1 MHHNI
6 VSHSVP
12 SQIRVLLYYYIA
24 AKRPHELST
33 IFQDK
38 AVLMKI
44 LPFRIWST
52 SIATVAIAI
61 AAPAFAQQA
70 PTAGTSTNAQT
81 DDFHGTEEIVVTA
94 PYVERLDILSGTS
107 AVSGEMLAE
116 KTRAQLGDILSS
128 LPGVSATSF
137 SPGASRPVLRG
148 YQGNRVAVLTD
159 GIGNID
165 ASNTSADHAVTID
178 TLTVE
183 RIEVLRG
190 PAVLLFGGQAV
201 GGAVNALDKRIPRS
215 IPDEAIHVDALA
227 GYGSAARDYSG
238 GASVDVPVTD
248 RVIVHL
254 DGSYRNSDDL
264 RTGGY
269 VLSPSLRAEV
279 LDFAADATRAG
290 NLTAATEA
298 QATANQRGRIP
309 NSAVETWTAAGGI
322 AFIDDGGNLGLSY
335 SIYDTNYGIPARPA
349 IAPVVAGE
357 EAVPVSIGLRQYRL
371 DFRGEVDLGEG
382 LFDKLRLRAGYADY
396 THTEFEGDEIGTVFN
411 SQGIEARAEF
421 IQNDRGGWR
430 GASGVQYQTRDLE
443 AIGAEAFVP
452 PNKARQYGL
461 FTLQEFTFGNLDA
474 EVALRFDTAELR
486 ADTLGLSRSFNNFS
500 GAVGLGYHIGDLKIG
515 ANISRTGRA
524 PAVEELFSN
533 GPHIATQ
540 AFEVGDPDL
549 KSERAWNGELYA
561 RYETPN
567 AAFSATLY
575 TNRFD
580 NFIYE
585 AETGAIEDD
594 LPVFQYFQNDAKVWG
609 VEFQAS
615 KRVASF
621 GDTNLSVDGV
631 ADYTRAKISS
641 GGGNVPR
648 IPPLRLLGGVE
659 LTSAS
664 FDLRGEVEYSDD
676 QTKTAS
682 FETPT
687 DGFTMVNASAT
698 WRPFGRDRNIALIA
712 SANNIFDVTARRAAS
727 FTKDFVPLSGRDFRV
742 TARLSF

>member
-1 MHHNI
+1 MKNTA
-6 VSHSVP
+6 
-12 SQIRVLLYYYIA
+12 LLTISA
-24 AKRPHELST
+24 SISALSL
-33 IFQDK
+33 
-38 AVLMKI
+38 AL
-44 LPFRIWST
+44 
-52 SIATVAIAI
+52 AT
-61 AAPAFAQQA
+61 PAYAQQSN
-70 PTAGTSTNAQT
+70 TVSTKGNGVS
-81 DDFHGTEEIVVTA
+81 DDFHGNDDIVVTA

-107 AVSGEMLAE
+107 AISGEVLAD
-116 KTRAQLGDILSS
+116 KTRAQLGDILTS

-215 IPDEAIHVDALA
+215 IPDEDIHIDALA
-227 GYGSAARDYSG
+227 GYGSTARDWSG
-238 GASVDVPVTD
+238 GGSIDMPLTD

-254 DGSYRNSDDL
+254 DGSYRNSDDM
-264 RTGGY
+264 RSGGY
-269 VLSPSLRAEV
+269 VLSPNLRTEV
-279 LDFAADATRAG
+279 LDFAAE
-290 NLTAATEA
+290 EA
-298 QATANQRGRIP
+298 SEGHLEEASEARELADQRGQIA
-309 NSAVETWTAAGGI
+309 NSAVKSWTAGGGI
-322 AFIDDGGNLGLSY
+322 AFIDEGGNLGVSY
-335 SIYDTNYGIPARPA
+335 SIYDTDYGIPARPGA
-349 IAPVVAGE
+349 SHAHEGE
-357 EAVPVSIGLRQYRL
+357 EPTEGEVPVSIGLRQYRFDL
-371 DFRGEVDLGEG
+371 RGEVNLGEG
-382 LFDKLRLRAGYADY
+382 LFEKLRLRAGYADY
-396 THTEFEGDEIGTVFN
+396 THTEFEGDEVGTVFN

-421 IQNDRGGWR
+421 VQNDLGGWR
-430 GASGVQYQTRDLE
+430 GASGVQYQSRDLE
-443 AIGAEAFVP
+443 AIGAEAFIP
-452 PNKARQYGL
+452 PNTTRQLGL
-461 FTLQEFTFGNLDA
+461 FTLQEYTNGNLDA
-474 EVALRFDTAELR
+474 EIAIRFDTAKLR
-486 ADTLGLSRSFNNFS
+486 ADTLGLSRTFNNVSAAF
-500 GAVGLGYHIGDLKIG
+500 GLGYHIGDLKIG

-540 AFEVGDPDL
+540 AYEMGDPDL

-561 RYETPN
+561 RYETP
-567 AAFSATLY
+567 ATAFSATLY

-580 NFIYE
+580 DFIYE
-585 AETGAIEDD
+585 AETGDIEDD

-615 KRVASF
+615 QRLASF
-621 GDTNLSVDGV
+621 GSSDLSIDGV

-641 GGGNVPR
+641 GGGDVPR

-659 LTSAS
+659 LTNAD
-664 FDLRGEVEYSDD
+664 FDLRGEVEFNDD
-676 QTKTAS
+676 QTKTAA

-687 DGFTMVNASAT
+687 NGFTLVNASAT

-727 FTKDFVPLSGRDFRV
+727 FTKDFVPLAGRDFRV
-742 TARLSF
+742 TARVSF

>member
-1 MHHNI
+1 MKTAPLLTI
-6 VSHSVP
+6 SASVS
-12 SQIRVLLYYYIA
+12 A
-24 AKRPHELST
+24 LSL
-33 IFQDK
+33 
-38 AVLMKI
+38 AL
-44 LPFRIWST
+44 
-52 SIATVAIAI
+52 
-61 AAPAFAQQA
+61 AAPAYAQQSNSA
-70 PTAGTSTNAQT
+70 STDARIQA
-81 DDFHGTEEIVVTA
+81 DDFHGPDDIVVTA
-94 PYVERLDILSGTS
+94 PFVERLDILSGTS
-107 AVSGEMLAE
+107 AISGEVLAE
-116 KTRAQLGDILSS
+116 KTRAQLGDILTS

-215 IPDEAIHVDALA
+215 IPDEAIHIDALA
-227 GYGSAARDYSG
+227 GYGSAARDWSG
-238 GASVDVPVTD
+238 GASIDMPITD

-269 VLSPSLRAEV
+269 VLSPNLRAEV
-279 LDFAADATRAG
+279 LDFAAEETSEG
-290 NLTAATEA
+290 NLEEAAEATEL
-298 QATANQRGRIP
+298 ANQRGRIA
-309 NSAVETWTAAGGI
+309 NSAVTTWTAGGGI
-322 AFIDDGGNLGLSY
+322 AFIEDGGNLGVSY
-335 SIYDTNYGIPARPA
+335 SIYDTNYGIPARPGA
-349 IAPVVAGE
+349 THAHAAAETTEEAPVT
-357 EAVPVSIGLRQYRL
+357 IGLRQYRL
-371 DFRGEVDLGEG
+371 DFRGAVNLGDG

-396 THTEFEGDEIGTVFN
+396 THTEFEGDEIGTIFN

-421 IQNDRGGWR
+421 VQNDRNGWR
-430 GASGVQYQTRDLE
+430 GASGVQYQTRDFE

-452 PNKARQYGL
+452 PNKTRQYGL
-461 FTLQEFTFGNLDA
+461 FTLQEYTKGNLDA
-474 EVALRFDTAELR
+474 EVAVRFDTAELR
-486 ADTLGLSRSFNNFS
+486 ADILGLTRSFNNVSAAF
-500 GAVGLGYHIGDLKIG
+500 GLGYHIGDLKIG

-540 AFEVGDPDL
+540 AYEIGDPNL

-561 RYETPN
+561 RYETPGT
-567 AAFSATLY
+567 AFSATLY

-585 AETGAIEDD
+585 AETGNIKDD

-615 KRVASF
+615 KRLASF
-621 GDTNLSVDGV
+621 GSSDLSVDGV

-641 GGGNVPR
+641 GGGNAPR

-659 LTSAS
+659 LTNAR

-676 QTKTAS
+676 QTKTAI

-687 DGFTMVNASAT
+687 DGFTLVNASAT

-712 SANNIFDVTARRAAS
+712 SVNNIFDVTARRAAS
-727 FTKDFVPLSGRDFRV
+727 FTKDFVPLTGRDFRV

>member
-1 MHHNI
+1 MKTAPLLTI
-6 VSHSVP
+6 SASVS
-12 SQIRVLLYYYIA
+12 
-24 AKRPHELST
+24 ELSL
-33 IFQDK
+33 
-38 AVLMKI
+38 AL
-44 LPFRIWST
+44 
-52 SIATVAIAI
+52 
-61 AAPAFAQQA
+61 AAPAYAQQSNSA
-70 PTAGTSTNAQT
+70 STDARIQA
-81 DDFHGTEEIVVTA
+81 DDFHRSDDIVVTA
-94 PYVERLDILSGTS
+94 PFVERLDILSGTS
-107 AVSGEMLAE
+107 AISGEVLAE
-116 KTRAQLGDILSS
+116 KTRAQLGDILTS

-183 RIEVLRG
+183 RIEVLHG

-215 IPDEAIHVDALA
+215 IPDEAIHIDALA
-227 GYGSAARDYSG
+227 GYGSAARDWSG
-238 GASVDVPVTD
+238 GASIDMPITD

-269 VLSPSLRAEV
+269 VLSPNLRAEV
-279 LDFAADATRAG
+279 LDFAAEETSEG
-290 NLTAATEA
+290 NLDEAAEA
-298 QATANQRGRIP
+298 TKLANQSGRIA
-309 NSAVETWTAAGGI
+309 NSAVTTWTAGGGI
-322 AFIDDGGNLGLSY
+322 AFIDDGGNLGVSY
-335 SIYDTNYGIPARPA
+335 SIYDTNYGIPARPGA
-349 IAPVVAGE
+349 SHAHAAAETTEEAPVT
-357 EAVPVSIGLRQYRL
+357 IGLRQYRL
-371 DFRGEVDLGEG
+371 DFRGAVNLGDG

-396 THTEFEGDEIGTVFN
+396 THTEFEGNEIGTIFN

-421 IQNDRGGWR
+421 VQNDRNGWR
-430 GASGVQYQTRDLE
+430 GASGVQYQTRDFE

-452 PNKARQYGL
+452 PNKTRQYGL
-461 FTLQEFTFGNLDA
+461 FTLQEYTKGNLDA
-474 EVALRFDTAELR
+474 EVAVRFDTAELR
-486 ADTLGLSRSFNNFS
+486 ADILGLTRSFNNVSAAF
-500 GAVGLGYHIGDLKIG
+500 GLGYHIGDLKIG

-540 AFEVGDPDL
+540 AYEIGDPNL

-561 RYETPN
+561 RYDTPGT
-567 AAFSATLY
+567 AFSATLY

-585 AETGAIEDD
+585 ADTGNIEDD

-615 KRVASF
+615 KRLASF
-621 GDTNLSVDGV
+621 GSSNLSVDGV

-641 GGGNVPR
+641 GGGNAPR

-659 LTSAS
+659 LTNAR

-676 QTKTAS
+676 QTKTAT

-687 DGFTMVNASAT
+687 DGFTLVNASAT

-712 SANNIFDVTARRAAS
+712 SVNNIFDVTARRAAS
-727 FTKDFVPLSGRDFRV
+727 FTKDFVPLTGSDFRV

>member
-1 MHHNI
+1 MKTAPLFTI
-6 VSHSVP
+6 SASI
-12 SQIRVLLYYYIA
+12 SA
-24 AKRPHELST
+24 LSL
-33 IFQDK
+33 
-38 AVLMKI
+38 AL
-44 LPFRIWST
+44 
-52 SIATVAIAI
+52 
-61 AAPAFAQQA
+61 AAPVYAQQSNS
-70 PTAGTSTNAQT
+70 TATKTELLS
-81 DDFHGTEEIVVTA
+81 DDFHGTDDIVVTA

-107 AVSGEMLAE
+107 AISGEVLAE
-116 KTRAQLGDILSS
+116 KTRAQLGDILTS

-178 TLTVE
+178 TLTIE

-215 IPDEAIHVDALA
+215 IPDENIHIDALA
-227 GYGSAARDYSG
+227 GYGSAARDWSG
-238 GASVDVPVTD
+238 GASIDMPITD

-269 VLSPSLRAEV
+269 VLSPNLRADMRE
-279 LDFAADATRAG
+279 LAAE
-290 NLTAATEA
+290 EA
-298 QATANQRGRIP
+298 SEGHIEEAEEARELAEQRGRIP
-309 NSAVETWTAAGGI
+309 NSAVKSWTAGGGI
-322 AFIDDGGNLGLSY
+322 AFIDDNGNLGVSY
-335 SIYDTNYGIPARPA
+335 SIYDTKYGIPARPGA
-349 IAPVVAGE
+349 SHAHEGAEHTEGE
-357 EAVPVSIGLRQYRL
+357 EGEVPVTIGLRQYRF
-371 DFRGEVDLGEG
+371 DFRGEVNLGDG
-382 LFDKLRLRAGYADY
+382 LFEKLRLRTGYADY

-421 IQNDRGGWR
+421 VQNERNGWR
-430 GASGVQYQTRDLE
+430 GASGVQYQTRDFE

-452 PNKARQYGL
+452 PNKTRQFGL
-461 FTLQEFTFGNLDA
+461 FTLQEYTKGNLDA
-474 EVALRFDTAELR
+474 EVAIRFDTAELR
-486 ADTLGLSRSFNNFS
+486 ADTLGLARSFDNVSAAF
-500 GAVGLGYHIGDLKIG
+500 GLGYHIGDLKIG

-540 AFEVGDPDL
+540 AYEIGDPDL

-561 RYETPN
+561 RFDTTGT
-567 AAFSATLY
+567 AFSATLY

-585 AETGAIEDD
+585 AETGNIEDD

-615 KRVASF
+615 KRLASF
-621 GDTNLSVDGV
+621 GNTNLSVDGV

-641 GGGNVPR
+641 GGGDVPR

-659 LTSAS
+659 LTNAG
-664 FDLRGEVEYSDD
+664 FVLRGEVEWSDD
-676 QTKTAS
+676 QTKTAT

-687 DGFTMVNASAT
+687 DGFTLVNASAT

-727 FTKDFVPLSGRDFRV
+727 FTKDFVPLAGRDFRV
-742 TARLSF
+742 TARVSF

>member
-1 MHHNI
+1 LPHVQQDECNSMNI
-6 VSHSVP
+6 QHS
-12 SQIRVLLYYYIA
+12 RVISASLA
-24 AKRPHELST
+24 A
-33 IFQDK
+33 I
-38 AVLMKI
+38 
-44 LPFRIWST
+44 
-52 SIATVAIAI
+52 SIALSV
-61 AAPAFAQQA
+61 PAFAQQA
-70 PTAGTSTNAQT
+70 GSSGASEAAPQT

-107 AVSGEMLAE
+107 AVTGDVLAE

-215 IPDEAIHVDALA
+215 VPDEAVHVDALA
-227 GYGSAARDYSG
+227 GYGSAARDWSG
-238 GASVDVPVTD
+238 GASVDVPLTD
-248 RVIVHL
+248 RVVVHL
-254 DGSYRNSDDL
+254 DGSYRNSDDM

-269 VLSPSLRAEV
+269 VFAPSLRSEL
-279 LDFAADATRAG
+279 LDFATRQAGAG
-290 NLTAATEA
+290 NTAGAAETRGI
-298 QATANQRGRIP
+298 ANERGRIP
-309 NSAVETWTAAGGI
+309 NSAVKTWTAAGGA
-322 AFIDDGGNLGLSY
+322 AFIDEGGNLGISY
-335 SIYDTNYGIPARPA
+335 SIYDTNYGVPDRPA
-349 IAPVVAGE
+349 TAFAATSGSIAATPVT
-357 EAVPVSIGLRQYRL
+357 IGMRQYRA
-371 DFRGEVDLGEG
+371 DFRGELNLGDG

-396 THTEFEGDEIGTVFN
+396 THTEFEGDEIGTVFI
-411 SQGIEARAEF
+411 SQGIEGRAEL

-430 GASGVQYQTRDLE
+430 GASGVQYQTRDFE

-452 PNKARQYGL
+452 PNKSRQYGL
-461 FTLQEFTFGNLDA
+461 FTLQEFTVGNLDA
-474 EVALRFDTAELR
+474 EVAVRFDSAELR
-486 ADTLGLSRSFNNFS
+486 ADTIGISRSFNNFS
-500 GAVGLGYHIGDLKIG
+500 GAFGLGYHIGDLKIG
-515 ANISRTGRA
+515 ANLSRTGRA

-540 AFEVGDPDL
+540 AFEVGDPLL

-561 RYETPN
+561 RYDTPGS
-567 AAFSATLY
+567 AFSLTLY

-585 AETGAIEDD
+585 AETGLVEDD

-609 VEFQAS
+609 VEFQGS
-615 KRVASF
+615 KNVASF
-621 GDTNLSVDGV
+621 GDVDLKVDAV
-631 ADYTRAKISS
+631 ADYTRAKISA
-641 GGGNVPR
+641 GAGNVPR

-659 LTSAS
+659 LNGAR
-664 FDLRGEVEYSDD
+664 FDLRGEVEWSDA
-676 QTKTAS
+676 QTKTAL
-682 FETPT
+682 FETAT
-687 DGFTMVNASAT
+687 DGFTLVNATAT
-698 WRPFGRDRNIALIA
+698 WRPFGSDQNIALIA
-712 SANNIFDVTARRAAS
+712 SANNIFDVVARRSAS
-727 FTKDFVPLSGRDFRV
+727 FTKDFVPLSGRDFRLS
-742 TARLSF
+742 ARVSF

>member
-1 MHHNI
+1 MKTAPLFTI
-6 VSHSVP
+6 SASI
-12 SQIRVLLYYYIA
+12 SA
-24 AKRPHELST
+24 LSL
-33 IFQDK
+33 
-38 AVLMKI
+38 AL
-44 LPFRIWST
+44 
-52 SIATVAIAI
+52 
-61 AAPAFAQQA
+61 AAPVYAQQSNS
-70 PTAGTSTNAQT
+70 TATETELLS
-81 DDFHGTEEIVVTA
+81 DDFHGTDDIVVTA

-107 AVSGEMLAE
+107 AISGEVLAE
-116 KTRAQLGDILSS
+116 KTRAQLGDILTS

-178 TLTVE
+178 TLTIE

-215 IPDEAIHVDALA
+215 IPDENIHIDALA
-227 GYGSAARDYSG
+227 GYGSAARDWSG
-238 GASVDVPVTD
+238 GASIDMPITD

-254 DGSYRNSDDL
+254 DGSYRNSDDM

-269 VLSPSLRAEV
+269 VLSPNLRADMRE
-279 LDFAADATRAG
+279 LAAE
-290 NLTAATEA
+290 EA
-298 QATANQRGRIP
+298 SEGHMEEAEEARELAEQRGRIP
-309 NSAVETWTAAGGI
+309 NSAVKSWTAGGGI
-322 AFIDDGGNLGLSY
+322 AFIDDNGNLGVSY
-335 SIYDTNYGIPARPA
+335 SIYDTKYGIPARPGA
-349 IAPVVAGE
+349 SHAHEGAEHTEGE
-357 EAVPVSIGLRQYRL
+357 EGEVPVTIGLRQYRF
-371 DFRGEVDLGEG
+371 DFRGEVNLGDG
-382 LFDKLRLRAGYADY
+382 LFEKLRLRTGYADY

-421 IQNDRGGWR
+421 VQNERNGWR
-430 GASGVQYQTRDLE
+430 GASGVQYQTRDFE

-452 PNKARQYGL
+452 PNKTRQFGL
-461 FTLQEFTFGNLDA
+461 FTLQEYTKGNLDA
-474 EVALRFDTAELR
+474 EVAIRFDTAELR
-486 ADTLGLSRSFNNFS
+486 ADTLGLARSFDNVSAAF
-500 GAVGLGYHIGDLKIG
+500 GLGYHIGDLKIG

-540 AFEVGDPDL
+540 AYEIGDPDL

-561 RYETPN
+561 RFDTPGT
-567 AAFSATLY
+567 AFSATLY

-585 AETGAIEDD
+585 AETGDIEDD

-615 KRVASF
+615 KRLAIF
-621 GDTNLSVDGV
+621 GNTNLSVDGV

-641 GGGNVPR
+641 GGGDVPR

-659 LTSAS
+659 LTNAG
-664 FDLRGEVEYSDD
+664 FDLRGEVEWSDD
-676 QTKTAS
+676 QTKTAT

-687 DGFTMVNASAT
+687 DGFTLVNASAT

-727 FTKDFVPLSGRDFRV
+727 FTKDFVPLTGRDFRV
-742 TARLSF
+742 TARISF

>member
-1 MHHNI
+1 
-6 VSHSVP
+6 
-12 SQIRVLLYYYIA
+12 
-24 AKRPHELST
+24 
-33 IFQDK
+33 
-38 AVLMKI
+38 MKI
-44 LPFRIWST
+44 APLFTI
-52 SIATVAIAI
+52 SISISALSLALVTPVY
-61 AAPAFAQQA
+61 AQQSE
-70 PTAGTSTNAQT
+70 TASTETNAQS
-81 DDFHGTEEIVVTA
+81 DDFHGTEDIVVTA

-107 AVSGEMLAE
+107 AISGEILAE
-116 KTRAQLGDILSS
+116 KTRAQLGDILTS

-227 GYGSAARDYSG
+227 GYGSAARDWSG
-238 GASVDVPVTD
+238 GASIDMPLTD

-254 DGSYRNSDDL
+254 DGSYRNSDDV

-269 VLSPSLRAEV
+269 VLSPNLRTEL
-279 LDFAADATRAG
+279 LDFAGEETSEG
-290 NLTAATEA
+290 NLEEAAEA
-298 QATANQRGRIP
+298 RALADQRGRIP
-309 NSAVETWTAAGGI
+309 NSAVKTWTAGGGI
-322 AFIDDGGNLGLSY
+322 AFIDDGGNLGVSY
-335 SIYDTNYGIPARPA
+335 SIYDTNYGIPARPGA
-349 IAPVVAGE
+349 SHAHEGE
-357 EAVPVSIGLRQYRL
+357 ESAEGEVPVTIGLRQYRL
-371 DFRGEVDLGEG
+371 DFRGEVNLGDG
-382 LFDKLRLRAGYADY
+382 LFEKLRLRAGYADY

-421 IQNDRGGWR
+421 VQNNRNGWR
-430 GASGVQYQTRDLE
+430 GASGVQYQTRDFE

-452 PNKARQYGL
+452 PNITHQYGL
-461 FTLQEFTFGNLDA
+461 FTLQEYTSGNLDA
-474 EVALRFDTAELR
+474 EVAVRFDTAELR
-486 ADTLGLSRSFNNFS
+486 ADTLGLSRSFNNVSAAF
-500 GAVGLGYHIGDLKIG
+500 GLGYHIGDLKIG

-540 AFEVGDPDL
+540 AFEVGNPDL

-561 RYETPN
+561 RYETP
-567 AAFSATLY
+567 ATAFSATVY

-585 AETGAIEDD
+585 VDTGDVEDD
-594 LPVFQYFQNDAKVWG
+594 LPLFQYFQNDAKVWG
-609 VEFQAS
+609 VEFQGSQRLAS
-615 KRVASF
+615 LGAAK
-621 GDTNLSVDGV
+621 LSVDGV

-648 IPPLRLLGGVE
+648 IPPLRLLGGAE
-659 LTSAS
+659 LSSAS
-664 FDLRGEVEYSDD
+664 FDLRGEVEWSDD
-676 QTKTAS
+676 QEKTAA

-687 DGFTMVNASAT
+687 KGFTLVNASAT
-698 WRPFGRDRNIALIA
+698 WRPFGRGRNIALIA

-727 FTKDFVPLSGRDFRV
+727 FTKDFVPLAGRDFRV

>member
-1 MHHNI
+1 MKTAALLTI
-6 VSHSVP
+6 SASLSALSLP
-12 SQIRVLLYYYIA
+12 S
-24 AKRPHELST
+24 
-33 IFQDK
+33 
-38 AVLMKI
+38 
-44 LPFRIWST
+44 
-52 SIATVAIAI
+52 
-61 AAPAFAQQA
+61 AAPAYAQQSDSA
-70 PTAGTSTNAQT
+70 STEASIQS
-81 DDFHGTEEIVVTA
+81 DDFHGSDDIVVTA
-94 PYVERLDILSGTS
+94 PFVERLDILSGTS
-107 AVSGEMLAE
+107 AISGEVLAE
-116 KTRAQLGDILSS
+116 KTRAQLGDILTS

-215 IPDEAIHVDALA
+215 IPDEDIHIDALA
-227 GYGSAARDYSG
+227 GYGSAARDWSG
-238 GASVDVPVTD
+238 GASIDMPITD

-269 VLSPSLRAEV
+269 VLSPNLRGEV
-279 LDFAADATRAG
+279 LEFAAEETSEG
-290 NLTAATEA
+290 NLEEAAEA
-298 QATANQRGRIP
+298 RELADQRGRIP
-309 NSAVETWTAAGGI
+309 NSAVKSWTAGGGI
-322 AFIDDGGNLGLSY
+322 AFIDDNGNLGVSY
-335 SIYDTNYGIPARPA
+335 SIYDTNYGIPARPGTSHA
-349 IAPVVAGE
+349 HAAAETAE
-357 EAVPVSIGLRQYRL
+357 EAAVTIGLRQYRL
-371 DFRGEVDLGEG
+371 DFRGELNLGEG

-396 THTEFEGDEIGTVFN
+396 THTEFEGDEVGTVFN
-411 SQGIEARAEF
+411 SQGIEARAELV
-421 IQNDRGGWR
+421 QNDRNGWR
-430 GASGVQYQTRDLE
+430 GASGIQYQIRDFE

-452 PNKARQYGL
+452 PNKTRQYGL
-461 FTLQEFTFGNLDA
+461 FTLQEYTKGNLDA
-474 EVALRFDTAELR
+474 EVAVRFDAAELR
-486 ADTLGLSRSFNNFS
+486 ADTLGITRSFQNVS
-500 GAVGLGYHIGDLKIG
+500 AALGVGYNIGDLKIG

-540 AFEVGDPDL
+540 AFEIGDPDM

-561 RYETPN
+561 RYDTPGT
-567 AAFSATLY
+567 AFSATLY

-585 AETGAIEDD
+585 ADTGDIEDD

-615 KRVASF
+615 KRLASF
-621 GDTNLSVDGV
+621 GSSNLSVDGV

-659 LTSAS
+659 LTNAS
-664 FDLRGEVEYSDD
+664 FDLRGEVEWSDA
-676 QTKTAS
+676 QTKTAA

-687 DGFTMVNASAT
+687 DGFTLVNASAT
-698 WRPFGRDRNIALIA
+698 WRPFGRGRNIALIA
-712 SANNIFDVTARRAAS
+712 SANNIFDLTARRAAS
-727 FTKDFVPLSGRDFRV
+727 FTKDFVPLTGRDFRV

>member
-1 MHHNI
+1 MKTAA
-6 VSHSVP
+6 
-12 SQIRVLLYYYIA
+12 LLTISA
-24 AKRPHELST
+24 SLS
-33 IFQDK
+33 
-38 AVLMKI
+38 ALS
-44 LPFRIWST
+44 L
-52 SIATVAIAI
+52 AL
-61 AAPAFAQQA
+61 AAPAYAQQRE
-70 PTAGTSTNAQT
+70 TASTEASIQS
-81 DDFHGTEEIVVTA
+81 DDFHGSDDIIVTA
-94 PYVERLDILSGTS
+94 PFVERLDILSGTS
-107 AVSGEMLAE
+107 AISGEVLAE
-116 KTRAQLGDILSS
+116 KMRAQLGDMLTS

-215 IPDEAIHVDALA
+215 IPDEAIHIDALA
-227 GYGSAARDYSG
+227 GYGSAARDWSG
-238 GASVDVPVTD
+238 GASIDMPITD

-269 VLSPSLRAEV
+269 VLSPNLRAEV
-279 LDFAADATRAG
+279 LDFAAEETSEG
-290 NLTAATEA
+290 NLEEAAEA
-298 QATANQRGRIP
+298 RELADQRGRIP
-309 NSAVETWTAAGGI
+309 NSAVKSWTAGSGI
-322 AFIDDGGNLGLSY
+322 AFIDDNGNLGVSY
-335 SIYDTNYGIPARPA
+335 SIYDTNYGIPARPGA
-349 IAPVVAGE
+349 SHAHAAAETAE
-357 EAVPVSIGLRQYRL
+357 ETAVTIGLRQYRL
-371 DFRGEVDLGEG
+371 DFRGELNLGDG
-382 LFDKLRLRAGYADY
+382 LLEKLRLRAGYADY
-396 THTEFEGDEIGTVFN
+396 THTEFEGDEVGTVFN
-411 SQGIEARAEF
+411 SQGIEARAEL

-430 GASGVQYQTRDLE
+430 GASGVQYQTRDFE

-452 PNKARQYGL
+452 PNKTRQYGL
-461 FTLQEFTFGNLDA
+461 FSLQEYTTGNLDA
-474 EVALRFDTAELR
+474 EVALRFDNAELR
-486 ADTLGLSRSFNNFS
+486 ADTLGLTRSFNNVSAAF
-500 GAVGLGYHIGDLKIG
+500 GLGYHIGDLKIG

-540 AFEVGDPDL
+540 AFEIGDPDL

-561 RYETPN
+561 RYDTPGT
-567 AAFSATLY
+567 AFSATLY

-585 AETGAIEDD
+585 ADTGDIEDD

-615 KRVASF
+615 KRLASF
-621 GDTNLSVDGV
+621 GSSNLSVDGV

-641 GGGNVPR
+641 GGGNAPR

-659 LTSAS
+659 LTNAS
-664 FDLRGEVEYSDD
+664 FDLRGEVEWSDD
-676 QTKTAS
+676 QTKTAI

-687 DGFTMVNASAT
+687 DGFTLVNASAT
-698 WRPFGRDRNIALIA
+698 WRPFGRGRNIALIA

-727 FTKDFVPLSGRDFRV
+727 FTKDFVPLTGRDFRV
-742 TARLSF
+742 TARLSL

>member
-1 MHHNI
+1 MKNA
-6 VSHSVP
+6 P
-12 SQIRVLLYYYIA
+12 LLTISA
-24 AKRPHELST
+24 SISALSL
-33 IFQDK
+33 
-38 AVLMKI
+38 AL
-44 LPFRIWST
+44 
-52 SIATVAIAI
+52 AT
-61 AAPAFAQQA
+61 PAYAQQSNA
-70 PTAGTSTNAQT
+70 VSTEGNRVS
-81 DDFHGTEEIVVTA
+81 DDFHGTDDIVVTA

-107 AVSGEMLAE
+107 AISGEVLAD
-116 KTRAQLGDILSS
+116 KTRAQLGDILTS

-215 IPDEAIHVDALA
+215 IPDEDIHIDALA
-227 GYGSAARDYSG
+227 GYGSAARDWSG
-238 GASVDVPVTD
+238 GASIDMPLTE

-264 RTGGY
+264 RSGGY
-269 VLSPSLRAEV
+269 VLSPNLRAEV
-279 LDFAADATRAG
+279 LDFAAE
-290 NLTAATEA
+290 EA
-298 QATANQRGRIP
+298 SEGHLEEASEARELADQRGQIP
-309 NSAVETWTAAGGI
+309 NSAVKSWTAGGGI
-322 AFIDDGGNLGLSY
+322 AFIDEGGNLGVSY
-335 SIYDTNYGIPARPA
+335 SIYDTNYGIPARPGA
-349 IAPVVAGE
+349 SHAHDGEEPTAGE
-357 EAVPVSIGLRQYRL
+357 VPVTIGLRQYRFDL
-371 DFRGEVDLGEG
+371 RGEVNMGEG
-382 LFDKLRLRAGYADY
+382 LFEKLRMRAGYADY
-396 THTEFEGDEIGTVFN
+396 THTEFEGDEVGTVFN
-411 SQGIEARAEF
+411 SQGIEARVEF
-421 IQNDRGGWR
+421 VQNDLGGWR
-430 GASGVQYQTRDLE
+430 GASGVQYQSRDLE

-452 PNKARQYGL
+452 PNTTRQLGL
-461 FTLQEFTFGNLDA
+461 FTLQEYTNGNLDA
-474 EVALRFDTAELR
+474 EIAIRFDTAKLR
-486 ADTLGLSRSFNNFS
+486 ADTLGLSRTFNNVSAAF
-500 GAVGLGYHIGDLKIG
+500 GLGYHIGDLKIG

-540 AFEVGDPDL
+540 AYEMGDPDL

-561 RYETPN
+561 RYETPDT
-567 AAFSATLY
+567 AFSATLY

-585 AETGAIEDD
+585 AETGDIEDD

-609 VEFQAS
+609 IEFQAS
-615 KRVASF
+615 QRLANF
-621 GDTNLSVDGV
+621 GSSDLSVDGV

-641 GGGNVPR
+641 GGGDVPR

-659 LTSAS
+659 LTHAS
-664 FDLRGEVEYSDD
+664 FDLRGEVEFNDD
-676 QTKTAS
+676 QTKTAA

-687 DGFTMVNASAT
+687 NGFTLVNASAT

-727 FTKDFVPLSGRDFRV
+727 FTKDFVPLAGRDFRV
-742 TARLSF
+742 TARVSF

>member
-1 MHHNI
+1 MKTAPLLTI
-6 VSHSVP
+6 SASVS
-12 SQIRVLLYYYIA
+12 A
-24 AKRPHELST
+24 LSL
-33 IFQDK
+33 
-38 AVLMKI
+38 AL
-44 LPFRIWST
+44 
-52 SIATVAIAI
+52 
-61 AAPAFAQQA
+61 AAPAYAQQGNSA
-70 PTAGTSTNAQT
+70 STEASIQS
-81 DDFHGTEEIVVTA
+81 DDFHGSDDIVVTA

-107 AVSGEMLAE
+107 AISGEVLAE
-116 KTRAQLGDILSS
+116 KTRAQLGDILTS

-215 IPDEAIHVDALA
+215 IPDEAIHIDALA
-227 GYGSAARDYSG
+227 GYGSAARDWSG
-238 GASVDVPVTD
+238 GASIDMPITD

-269 VLSPSLRAEV
+269 VLSPNLRAEV
-279 LDFAADATRAG
+279 LDFAAEETSEG
-290 NLTAATEA
+290 NLEEAAEATEL
-298 QATANQRGRIP
+298 ANQRGRIA
-309 NSAVETWTAAGGI
+309 NSAVTTWTAGGGI
-322 AFIDDGGNLGLSY
+322 AFIDDGGNLGVSY
-335 SIYDTNYGIPARPA
+335 SIYDTNYGIPARPGA
-349 IAPVVAGE
+349 SHAHAAAETTEEAPVT
-357 EAVPVSIGLRQYRL
+357 IGLRQYRF
-371 DFRGEVDLGEG
+371 DFRGEVNLGDG
-382 LFDKLRLRAGYADY
+382 LFEKLRLRAGYADY
-396 THTEFEGDEIGTVFN
+396 THTEFEGDEIGTIFN

-421 IQNDRGGWR
+421 VQNDRNGWR
-430 GASGVQYQTRDLE
+430 GASGVQYQTRDFE

-452 PNKARQYGL
+452 PNKTRQYGL
-461 FTLQEFTFGNLDA
+461 FTLQEYTKGNLDA
-474 EVALRFDTAELR
+474 EVAVRFDTAELR
-486 ADTLGLSRSFNNFS
+486 ADILGLTRSFKNVSAAF
-500 GAVGLGYHIGDLKIG
+500 GLGYHIGDLKIG

-540 AFEVGDPDL
+540 AFEIGDPDL

-561 RYETPN
+561 RYDTPGT
-567 AAFSATLY
+567 AFSATLY

-585 AETGAIEDD
+585 AETGNIEDD
-594 LPVFQYFQNDAKVWG
+594 LPIFQYFQNDANIWG

-615 KRVASF
+615 KRLASF
-621 GDTNLSVDGV
+621 GSSNLSVDGV

-641 GGGNVPR
+641 GGGNAPR

-659 LTSAS
+659 LTNAS
-664 FDLRGEVEYSDD
+664 FDLRGEVEFSDD
-676 QTKTAS
+676 QTKTAT

-687 DGFTMVNASAT
+687 DGFTLVNASAT

-727 FTKDFVPLSGRDFRV
+727 FTKDFVPLTGRDFRV